1 MSAGPA
7 TSAPGVVVAV
17 TPPPRE
23 GVADAGAT
31 LIDRA
36 ARLAEALGAES
47 AALTWDLA
55 DEADLESLSR
65 AAAGVLRDRGA
76 CVTLFADDD
85 LGRQLAPVVALELG
99 TAAVVGCADVV
110 VRDGRAVYVKPV
122 QGGWLERELAFA
134 TGCAQV
140 ATVQLDAAPAAAGES
155 PAAPGSPVP
164 QWVVSPLPEREDAD
178 LRVRRLDLEPP
189 DPRTVD
195 LVHARRIVG
204 VGVGGARDDL
214 LGAVAELA
222 ELLEGSVGATRPVV
236 DDGRLPKERLIG
248 QTGRTV
254 APELYLAL
262 GISGSPHHVA
272 GVQGAEHIV
281 AVNQDE
287 HAPIVSFSDTSFV
300 GQLEDVLPALVRQLK
315 AVRDGDTVRG
325 AGGAAAEDAGA

>member
-1 MSAGPA
+1 VNAGPD
-7 TSAPGVVVAV
+7 TSPGTVVAV
-17 TPPPRE
+17 TAPARE
-23 GVADAGAT
+23 GVVDAGAA

-36 ARLAEALGAES
+36 TRLAETLGTEV

-55 DEADLESLSR
+55 DEADVECLSR

-76 CVTLFADDD
+76 VIALLADDD
-85 LGRQLAPVVALELG
+85 LGRQLAPVMALELG
-99 TAAVVGCADVV
+99 TAAVVGCAEVV
-110 VRDGRAVYVKPV
+110 VSDAGVVFVKPV
-122 QGGWLERELAFA
+122 QGGWLERELSFA
-134 TGCAQV
+134 AGCAQV
-140 ATVQLDAAPAAAGES
+140 ATIQLDVAPAASGEPPTDLG
-155 PAAPGSPVP
+155 PAVP
-164 QWVVSPLPEREDAD
+164 QWIATTSPAPDGAG

-204 VGVGGARDDL
+204 VGVGGAGDDL
-214 LGAVAELA
+214 LDAVAELA

-281 AVNQDE
+281 TVNKDE

-300 GQLEDVLPALVRQLK
+300 GRLEDVLPALVRQLR
-315 AVRDGDTVRG
+315 ALRAGDGPTG
-325 AGGAAAEDAGA
+325 AGGATAEDAGA

>member
-1 MSAGPA
+1 VSAGSVTRA
-7 TSAPGVVVAV
+7 AGAVVAV

-23 GVADAGAT
+23 GVADAGAA
-31 LIDRA
+31 LVDRA
-36 ARLAEALGAES
+36 ARLAEALGAEVAS
-47 AALTWDLA
+47 LAWDLA
-55 DEADLESLSR
+55 DEADLERLSR
-65 AAAGVLRDRGA
+65 AAAVVLRDRGA
-76 CVTLFADDD
+76 GVALFADDD

-110 VRDGRAVYVKPV
+110 ARDGGIVYVKPV
-122 QGGWLERELAFA
+122 QGGWLERELSFGA
-134 TGCAQV
+134 GCAQV
-140 ATVQLDAAPAAAGES
+140 ATVPLDATPAAVGES
-155 PAAPGSPVP
+155 PEDAGTAVP
-164 QWVVSPLPEREDAD
+164 QWIVTPATAPEEAD
-178 LRVRRLDLEPP
+178 LRMRRLDLEPP

-204 VGVGGARDDL
+204 VGVGGASNEL

-236 DDGRLPKERLIG
+236 DDGILPKERLIG

-281 AVNQDE
+281 AVNSDE
-287 HAPIVSFSDTSFV
+287 YAPIVSFSDTSFV
-300 GQLEDVLPALVRQLK
+300 GRLEDVLPALVRQLK
-315 AVRDGDTVRG
+315 AVRDGDPT
-325 AGGAAAEDAGA
+325 AEDAGA

>member
-1 MSAGPA
+1 VNAGLD
-7 TSAPGVVVAV
+7 TSAAGVVVAV

-23 GVADAGAT
+23 GLVNAGAA
-31 LIDRA
+31 LVERA
-36 ARLAEALGAES
+36 VRLAEALGAET
-47 AALTWDLA
+47 AGLTWDLD
-55 DEADLESLSR
+55 DEADLERLSR

-76 CVTLFADDD
+76 GVALFADDD

-110 VRDGRAVYVKPV
+110 VRDGCVVYVKPV
-122 QGGWLERELAFA
+122 QGGWLERELTFVA
-134 TGCAQV
+134 GCRQV
-140 ATVQLDAAPAAAGES
+140 ATVQLDVA
-155 PAAPGSPVP
+155 PAAPGHSPADPALPVP
-164 QWVVSPLPEREDAD
+164 QWIVSPRSAPEEAD
-178 LRVRRLDLEPP
+178 LRVRRLDLVPP

-204 VGVGGARDDL
+204 VGAGGASDEL
-214 LGAVAELA
+214 LDAVAELA

-236 DDGRLPKERLIG
+236 DDGILPKERLIG

-281 AVNQDE
+281 AVNKDE

-300 GQLEDVLPALVRQLK
+300 GRLEDVLPALVRQLK
-315 AVRDGDTVRG
+315 AYRDGDPT
-325 AGGAAAEDAGA
+325 AEDARV